1 MYYINTMKTYC
12 VSCNKNTANKNS
24 GVRRIKQNRLYQIVL
39 FVARKNQGSLKTNKQ
54 VDWSSIK

>member
-1 MYYINTMKTYC
+1 MKTYC